1 MRRVKVVRGDSKGKA
16 TDQIARQPI
25 ARVRCKFLADF
36 LN

>member
-1 MRRVKVVRGDSKGKA
+1 MRKVKIVREDSKGKA

-25 ARVRCKFLADF
+25 ARVRCEFLADF